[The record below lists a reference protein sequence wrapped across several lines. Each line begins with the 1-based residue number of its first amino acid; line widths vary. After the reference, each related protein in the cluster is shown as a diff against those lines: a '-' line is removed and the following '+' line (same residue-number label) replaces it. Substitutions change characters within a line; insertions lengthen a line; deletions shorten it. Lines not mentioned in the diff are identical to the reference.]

1 MAAFIQKLFRS
12 RKTPETPSTGKRAPA
27 PVADEQEPSRSD
39 QREEQLRILD
49 GSPSQADLAELA
61 INGATADIRQ
71 SAAARLSDPD
81 TLQDVQK
88 RAKGKD
94 KGVYQTVKLAL
105 QAHREKQ
112 ARLDN
117 IHQSIATLISHA
129 SEQAKSEDTKLYK
142 ARLDALINQWAEV
155 EKHATPEQTQAFL
168 EAIHRC
174 RERLAAM
181 QSAAED
187 EQRQRDQAT
196 QRAETLSL
204 LADTLDELKRHTPD
218 TLPSL
223 ASLDAL
229 QKTQENRWL
238 EATRDTSVEKQEQK
252 SYETSMLTLRNY
264 VNAVRRATQARE
276 EISHIT
282 ATQANGESASDE
294 QRARASIL
302 LKEINWPDGYPEP
315 APVASLRQLSGK
327 RASASTTSD
336 NPERQKALVERLERT
351 IAQLEAALEAKQLK
365 ESKQLFKAAQQQ
377 LRELDGRRSKPFQ
390 PRMQL
395 LNGQLRELSDW
406 QGFATEP
413 KQIALC
419 EQMEYLAEQP
429 MDPEAK
435 AERIKELQN
444 EWRELGGSSDRTLWS
459 RFKAASDRAFEPC
472 KAYFSAKSGLKQAN
486 LEKRTAICDQL
497 EAFLDNADWSSVDW
511 KAAERIHQTARQEW
525 KEAWPVEFRD
535 NRQVQ
540 KRFDELLKRLEA
552 PLDQERLNNEQL
564 KQDIVQR
571 AEALVQHEPLQEAMN
586 QAKALQSEWKS
597 IGITRHRE
605 DRKLWQAF
613 RKACDR
619 IFARRDAERSEQ
631 QEAARAADET
641 AQALLQEAAGLA
653 AANDEASASKAL
665 STLRAIDTSTVSRT
679 VREQVQQEQQRLK
692 ALLSTLRLH
701 NQVVSWQK
709 LITAAANG
717 EPVNEQIPDHWPSL
731 AQGIGVESP
740 AELVIRAE
748 ILCGVPSP
756 ESDQQRRMEIQV
768 KRLADGMGASGN
780 EADPLQEVESLV
792 ASWCLGQWDSADSDL
807 AARLSSAVASLK
819 PS

>member
-1 MAAFIQKLFRS
+1 MAAFIQRLFRS
-12 RKTPETPSTGKRAPA
+12 RKTPEATAPGKNSPA
-27 PVADEQEPSRSD
+27 SMADEQEPSRSD

-71 SAAARLSDPD
+71 RAASRLSDPD
-81 TLQDVQK
+81 TLQDVLK
-88 RAKGKD
+88 RAKGRD

-105 QAHREKQ
+105 QAHREEQ
-112 ARLDN
+112 ARLNN
-117 IHQSIATLISHA
+117 IHQNIAALISHA
-129 SEQAKSEDTKLYK
+129 SEQARSEDTKLYK
-142 ARLDALINQWAEV
+142 ARLDALINQWSDV
-155 EKHATPEQTQAFL
+155 ETHATPEQTQAFL
-168 EAIHRC
+168 EAVHRC
-174 RERLAAM
+174 RGRLAAM

-196 QRAETLSL
+196 QRSETLAL
-204 LADTLDELKRHTPD
+204 LADTLEELQRHAPD

-238 EATRDTSVEKQEQK
+238 EATRDTAVDKQEQK

-264 VNAVRRATQARE
+264 VNAVRRASQARE
-276 EISHIT
+276 EINDIT
-282 ATQANGESASDE
+282 AKLANQENATDD
-294 QRARASIL
+294 QRSRASVL
-302 LKEINWPDGYPEP
+302 LKEISWPEGYPEP
-315 APVASLRQLSGK
+315 VPLASLRQLAGK
-327 RASASTTSD
+327 RASANTTAD
-336 NPERQKALVERLERT
+336 NPERQRALAERLERT

-377 LRELDGRRSKPFQ
+377 VRELDGRRSKPFQ

-571 AEALVQHEPLQEAMN
+571 AEALVQHEPLQDAMN
-586 QAKALQSEWKS
+586 QAKALQSEWKA

-613 RKACDR
+613 RKACDQ

-631 QEAARAADET
+631 QEAARAADEA
-641 AQALLQEAAGLA
+641 AQASLQEAAELA
-653 AANDEASASKAL
+653 AANDEASAGKAL
-665 STLRAIDTSTVSRT
+665 SILRAIDTSTVSRS
-679 VREQVQQEQQRLK
+679 VREQVQQEQQRVK
-692 ALLSTLRLH
+692 ALLSTLRLQ
-701 NQVVSWQK
+701 NQVVSWQE
-709 LITAAANG
+709 LITTAANG
-717 EPVNEQIPDHWPSL
+717 KPVNEQIPDHWPSL
-731 AQGIGVESP
+731 ARGIGVESP
-740 AELVIRAE
+740 VELVIRAE

-768 KRLADGMGASGN
+768 QRLADGMGASGI
-780 EADPLQEVESLV
+780 EADPLQEVEALV
-792 ASWCLGQWDSADSDL
+792 ASWCLGQPGSAGSDQ
-807 AARLSSAVASLK
+807 AARLNAALASLK
-819 PS
+819 PT